1 MLLPPKTGYDT
12 IPHWLHGQDVSRVPV
27 HSLGLSFHLF
37 TVYLFLTPPRETWS
51 VFPKWGQRFQLCTR
65 YPHWD
70 LSSPQF
76 SPHHPAPALLVG
88 LSLRPGWPLWQRC
101 QRSPLRPSRTAESC
115 LWWRRRLGETAPPVR
130 TLSDR
135 GDSQFGFSVEYF
147 KIWRTWQTKKAY
159 NILTL
164 QSGKRRVLAQQ
175 HERNKIQS
183 GVFRAY
189 VTDLLHLM
197 AVLIKSRKNWVK
209 TVIRNNLSSLR
220 KV

>member
-12 IPHWLHGQDVSRVPV
+12 IPHWLRGQDVSRVPV
-27 HSLGLSFHLF
+27 HSLGFSFHLF

-70 LSSPQF
+70 LSSPHF
-76 SPHHPAPALLVG
+76 SPHHLAPALLVG
-88 LSLRPGWPLWQRC
+88 LSLWPGWPLWQRC

-135 GDSQFGFSVEYF
+135 GDSQFGSL
-147 KIWRTWQTKKAY
+147 WS
-159 NILTL
+159 TL
-164 QSGKRRVLAQQ
+164 RFEEDGKQKRRITCWLCRV
-175 HERNKIQS
+175 EREE
-183 GVFRAY
+183 F
-189 VTDLLHLM
+189 
-197 AVLIKSRKNWVK
+197 
-209 TVIRNNLSSLR
+209 
-220 KV
+220 